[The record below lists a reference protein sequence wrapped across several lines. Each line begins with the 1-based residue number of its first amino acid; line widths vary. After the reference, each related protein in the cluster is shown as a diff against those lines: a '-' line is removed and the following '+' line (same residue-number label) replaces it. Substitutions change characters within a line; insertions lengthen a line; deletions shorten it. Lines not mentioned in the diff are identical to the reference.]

1 MSGLLRILEILVA
14 DLEADWPA
22 ALCVVLAKQ
31 GSAPQTPGATMLV
44 RSDASTVGTVGGGA
58 VEAEVH
64 RRALGLLKENRS
76 ALLELVLEGDYGWDD
91 SAICGGK
98 MTIGVATV
106 TRHTGVTPF
115 ATALTN
121 ARERK
126 PAYVPIVV
134 EHEGKRLEYRLN
146 LDVPPMLVIAGAG
159 HVGQALARLAVDVG
173 FHVVVIDDR
182 GDWAARE
189 RFPDG
194 VELELGDIGAT
205 LREYP
210 LDSRCYVVIVTRG
223 HQHDHQALKA
233 VIDRPAGYIGMI
245 GSKRKSAT
253 ILKALR
259 DAGVSQELID
269 RVHTPIG
276 IPIGAVTVSEIAVSI
291 AAELIQVR
299 RKNAPRLVEGPFEIT
314 TPGTGGGL

>member
-1 MSGLLRILEILVA
+1 MSELLRILEILVA
-14 DLEADWPA
+14 DIQADWPV

-44 RSDASTVGTVGGGA
+44 RSDTSTVGTVGGGA

-64 RRALGLLKENRS
+64 RRALGLLKEDRS

-98 MTIGVATV
+98 MTVGVTTV
-106 TRHTGVTPF
+106 TRHTGVARF
-115 ATALTN
+115 TAALGN

-146 LDVPPMLVIAGAG
+146 LDVPPTLVIAGAG

-194 VELELGDIGAT
+194 VELELGDIAET
-205 LREYP
+205 LRNYS
-210 LDSRCYVVIVTRG
+210 LDGGCYVVIVTRG
-223 HQHDHQALKA
+223 HKHDHQALKA

-245 GSKRKSAT
+245 GSKRKSTT

-276 IPIGAVTVSEIAVSI
+276 LPIGAVTVSEIAVSI

-299 RKNAPRLVEGPFEIT
+299 RENAPRLIEGPFEIT
-314 TPGTGGGL
+314 TQGTGGGL